1 MSDTVQSL
9 AGQEEARYRA
19 LQAVDPRAPG
29 ALETFTAGLHDESW
43 RVRHAAAEGL
53 RRLPDPE
60 GVTARLISVLGE
72 RGATGAR
79 NAAAEALA
87 GMGEVALRPV
97 VDLLAHED
105 PDQRKLAVDI
115 LGHLGRAEVEG
126 VLVQALADVD
136 LNVRVSA
143 AEALGRMGGDA
154 AARALEGLLDAETV
168 LLRLAALEGLAALRR
183 APAVTRVMPLV
194 EEPGLQRS
202 ALRLLGWCSP
212 GASTVR
218 ICRAL
223 GSPVRSVREAALVA
237 LGTQAAA
244 LGPYERGELDAV
256 ARGVLGRIPEVKE
269 RVAQALDG
277 EDVQV
282 RAGAL
287 VAAGA
292 LGEASLALAVA
303 EVAREDRLLRE
314 VLFTLGQLGPDGRRL
329 LLANMG
335 ALSLPAR
342 TVAAEALV
350 LLVDAT
356 SVPELCVLL
365 EWAEDDLRA
374 VVVRAL
380 GRTRSPEALTPL
392 VDLLADPSLSGTAA
406 RALEQLITVHPLAA
420 LAALEAAVEQR
431 TTPAAVAVLGRWGG
445 SQVLPLLRR
454 LARDEEAPWRAAAV
468 EAASRVDGRTGLEL
482 ARGALADESA
492 TVRIAAVRALGRM
505 GGKEAGSFLGLALN
519 DEDRAVRLAAVEA
532 VGVGGVTERAQELE
546 ALVRHGDGALAVLAV
561 RALAKLGQVGAG
573 MLWDALGHSDT
584 EVVKAALAALTS
596 AEGAADGAAL
606 AVSLLGHPRWDVRA
620 AAARVLGDLGR
631 PECLPSL
638 QQALAVEHDAL
649 ARQALVDAVAQLS
662 GR

>member
-1 MSDTVQSL
+1 MSDAVQSL
-9 AGQEEARYRA
+9 AGQEEVRYRA

-29 ALETFTAGLHDESW
+29 ALETFTEGLHDESW

-53 RRLPDPE
+53 RRLPDAE
-60 GVTARLISVLGE
+60 GVAARLISVLGE
-72 RGATGAR
+72 RGETGAR

-87 GMGEVALRPV
+87 GMGTVVLRPLMH
-97 VDLLAHED
+97 LLEHED

-115 LGHLGRAEVEG
+115 LGHLGRAEVED
-126 VLVQALADVD
+126 VLLRSLSDVD

-143 AEALGRMGGDA
+143 AEALGRIGGEA
-154 AARALEGLLDAETV
+154 AVRALEDLLDADTS
-168 LLRLAALEGLAALRR
+168 LMRLAALEGLAALRK
-183 APAVTRVMPLV
+183 APATARVMALVDEPL
-194 EEPGLQRS
+194 LQRS
-202 ALRLLGWCSP
+202 ALRLLGLCPP
-212 GASTVR
+212 GASTER
-218 ICRAL
+218 ICQSLA
-223 GSPVRSVREAALVA
+223 SSVRSVREAALVA
-237 LGTQAAA
+237 LGTQATG
-244 LGPYERGELDAV
+244 LGPYERNELDAV
-256 ARGVLGRIPEVKE
+256 ARSVLSRIPEMTE
-269 RVAQALDG
+269 RVAQALDV
-277 EDVQV
+277 EDVRV

-314 VLFTLGQLGPDGRRL
+314 VLFTLGQLGADGRRL
-329 LLANMG
+329 LLKNMG

-356 SVPELCVLL
+356 SVSELCALL

-380 GRTRSPEALTPL
+380 GRTRSAEALIPL
-392 VDLLADPSLSGTAA
+392 VDLLADPSLSGTAT
-406 RALEQLITVHPLAA
+406 RALDQLIVVHPLAA
-420 LAALEAAVEQR
+420 LAALESAVEQR
-431 TTPAAVAVLGRWGG
+431 TTPVAVAVLGRLGG
-445 SQVLPLLRR
+445 AKVLPLLRR
-454 LARDEEAPWRAAAV
+454 LARDVEAPWRAAAV
-468 EAASRVDGRTGLEL
+468 EAASRVSGDAGLEL

-492 TVRIAAVRALGRM
+492 PVRISAVRALGRQ
-505 GGKEAGSFLGLALN
+505 GGKEAGSFLGLALK

-532 VGVGGVTERAQELE
+532 VGVSGATERALDLE

-561 RALAKLGQVGAG
+561 RALAKLGKVGSG
-573 MLWDALGHSDT
+573 MLWDALGHPDT

-596 AEGAADGAAL
+596 ADGAADGAAL
-606 AVSLLGHPRWDVRA
+606 AVSLVGHPRWDVRA

-631 PECLPSL
+631 PECLPVL
-638 QQALAVEHDAL
+638 QQALSVEHDAL
-649 ARQALVDAVAQLS
+649 ARRALVDAVARLS

>member
-1 MSDTVQSL
+1 MSDAVQSL
-9 AGQEEARYRA
+9 AAQEEARYRA
-19 LQAVDPRAPG
+19 LQVVDPRAPG
-29 ALETFTAGLHDESW
+29 ALETFTEGLHDESW

-53 RRLPDPE
+53 RRLPDAE
-60 GVTARLISVLGE
+60 GVVTRLISVLGE
-72 RGATGAR
+72 RGETGAR

-87 GMGEVALRPV
+87 GMGTVALRPLV
-97 VDLLAHED
+97 QLLEHED

-115 LGHLGRAEVEG
+115 LGQLGRTEVED
-126 VLVQALADVD
+126 VILRSLSDVD

-143 AEALGRMGGDA
+143 AEALGRIGGEA
-154 AARALEGLLDAETV
+154 AVRALEALLDADTS
-168 LLRLAALEGLAALRR
+168 LLRLAALEGLAALRK
-183 APAVTRVMPLV
+183 APSTARVMALV
-194 EEPGLQRS
+194 EEPLLQRS
-202 ALRLLGWCSP
+202 ALRLLGLCPP
-212 GASTVR
+212 GASTER

-223 GSPVRSVREAALVA
+223 ASSVRSVREAALVA
-237 LGTQAAA
+237 LGTQATG
-244 LGPYERGELDAV
+244 LGPYERNELDAV
-256 ARGVLGRIPEVKE
+256 ARSVLAHTPEMTE
-269 RVAQALDG
+269 RVAQALDV
-277 EDVQV
+277 EDVRI

-314 VLFTLGQLGPDGRRL
+314 VLFTLGQLGTEGRRL
-329 LLANMG
+329 LLNNMG

-356 SVPELCVLL
+356 SVPELCALL

-380 GRTRSPEALTPL
+380 GRTRSPEALLPL
-392 VDLLADPSLSGTAA
+392 VGLLADASLSGTAT
-406 RALEQLITVHPLAA
+406 RALDQLIAVHPLAA
-420 LAALEAAVEQR
+420 LAALETAVEQR
-431 TTPAAVAVLGRWGG
+431 TTPVAVAVLGRLGG
-445 SQVLPLLRR
+445 VQVLPLLRR
-454 LARDEEAPWRAAAV
+454 LARDVDAPWRAAAV
-468 EAASRVDGRTGLEL
+468 EAASRVSGEAGLEL

-492 TVRIAAVRALGRM
+492 PVRIAAVRAMGRQ
-505 GGKEAGSFLGLALN
+505 GGREAGNFLGLALK

-532 VGVGGVTERAQELE
+532 VGVGGATERALDLE

-561 RALAKLGQVGAG
+561 RALAKLGKVGAG
-573 MLWDALGHSDT
+573 MLWDALGHPDT

-596 AEGAADGAAL
+596 ADGAADGAAL
-606 AVSLLGHPRWDVRA
+606 AVSLVGHPRWDVRA

-631 PECLPSL
+631 PECLPVL

-649 ARQALVDAVAQLS
+649 ARKALVDAVALLS